1 MTKQST
7 SQPWPQS
14 CYTATAHTHRDT
26 IQHTTTTRKTN
37 NIKIENTAFIH
48 PPLLHH
54 RLERPTHH
62 PSLNKGSYKTNQPPS
77 IVQAN
82 AHQPHPDS
90 FINIP
95 ITLKMPSKRKQPP
108 NKEKKSKKGKRNQKK
123 KIDAAASFFSV
134 QAKAKVRQIE
144 NHASLCKKFAAMH
157 FTARARFNASL
168 RI

>member
-1 MTKQST
+1 MLYGHRTHAPRHDTTHDNDEKDQQYQDRKHSF
-7 SQPWPQS
+7 
-14 CYTATAHTHRDT
+14 HTPT
-26 IQHTTTTRKTN
+26 
-37 NIKIENTAFIH
+37 
-48 PPLLHH
+48 PPSSSS
-54 RLERPTHH
+54 ERPTHH

-108 NKEKKSKKGKRNQKK
+108 NKEKKSKNGKRNQKK

-134 QAKAKVRQIE
+134 QAKAKVRQID